1 MSFPTCRSLS
11 RLLASCIVVAAVA
24 VPSSP
29 TVAGDPGASVT
40 PTPRALTKAVNQ
52 IASTDIPLAAAE
64 STPCTLEKLPGSLA
78 KILPLLP
85 HDHRALIHECAHGRL
100 RLQRSVSTFDLVAA
114 IEAPADKPA
123 AVAAI
128 RGFFDERAV
137 DVVMGEGLSDEPYP
151 ISFDWAV
158 VLDPSSGTL
167 FSFVL
172 NCHD

>member
-1 MSFPTCRSLS
+1 MRCPNCLSLS
-11 RLLASCIVVAAVA
+11 RFLACCTVIAAVA
-24 VPSSP
+24 TLSNP
-29 TVAGDPGASVT
+29 TLAGDPGASVT
-40 PTPRALTKAVNQ
+40 PRGLTKAVNQ
-52 IASTDIPLAAAE
+52 IASADIPLAAAQ
-64 STPCTLEKLPGSLA
+64 STPCTLDKLPGSLA

-85 HDHRALIHECAHGRL
+85 PDHRALIHECAHGRL
-100 RLQRSVSTFDLVAA
+100 RLKRAVSTFDLVAA
-114 IEAPADKPA
+114 IEDPADKPA

-128 RGFFDERAV
+128 RSFFDERAV
-137 DVVMGEGLSDEPYP
+137 DVGMGECLSDEPYP

>member
-11 RLLASCIVVAAVA
+11 RLLANCIVVAAVA

-40 PTPRALTKAVNQ
+40 PRALTKAVNQ

-64 STPCTLEKLPGSLA
+64 SMPCTLDKLPGSLA

-85 HDHRALIHECAHGRL
+85 PDHRALIHECAHGRL
-100 RLQRSVSTFDLVAA
+100 RLKRAVSTFDLVAA

-128 RGFFDERAV
+128 RSFFDERAV

>member
-1 MSFPTCRSLS
+1 MPCPTCRSLT
-11 RLLASCIVVAAVA
+11 RLLACCTVIAAVA
-24 VPSSP
+24 TPSDP
-29 TVAGDPGASVT
+29 TLAGDPGASVT
-40 PTPRALTKAVNQ
+40 PRGLTKAVNQ
-52 IASTDIPLAAAE
+52 IASADIPLAAAQ
-64 STPCTLEKLPGSLA
+64 SMPCTLEKLPGSLA

-85 HDHRALIHECAHGRL
+85 PDHRALIHECAHGRL
-100 RLQRSVSTFDLVAA
+100 RLKRAVSTFDLVAA
-114 IEAPADKPA
+114 IEDPADKPA

-128 RGFFDERAV
+128 RSFFDERAV